1 MMDKIKKLYTEL
13 MDSGEKPD
21 TAVMNYK
28 TYQKLIH
35 QMGGHKT
42 FICPPG
48 IYLSSREMLDVE
60 IYDALADDEIIVCE
74 RSSYDWNHLLGK

>member
-1 MMDKIKKLYTEL
+1 MMDKIKELYGEL
-13 MDSGEKPD
+13 LGKGEKPD

-35 QMGGHKT
+35 TMGGSKT

-48 IYLSSREMLDVE
+48 IYLSSREELSVE
-60 IYDALADDEIIVCE
+60 IYDSLADDEIIVCE
-74 RSSYDWNHLLGK
+74 RDSFDWNTLMRE